1 MKSRMATNSTYRGE
15 HMLKRTALT
24 SLLSAALLTIGIGVV
39 CAEPLKIRMQW
50 STAPSHM
57 TPLIPLAPKGI
68 YKHWGKS
75 YVVEALRMAGS
86 GPALQA
92 IAADE
97 IEFGGMSPQALVLG
111 VSRAKI
117 ELRVIA
123 QVMSTGVDG
132 FDATPFVVRKNDRI
146 DTFKDL
152 KGRIVAINAFGGNVD
167 AALRSMASREGMTP
181 GRDFQ
186 LVEVRMAAMLSALES
201 KRVDMAFLVKP
212 FDLIA
217 KRKGEFKELFD
228 MRDAL
233 GAAETLSWI
242 GKASFVQKN
251 RAALVDFLED
261 NLRFRKWLLDPNN
274 ADARAEIIS
283 KVTKRPAKGY
293 TAWAFT
299 HDDGYRD
306 PLALTDVKRM
316 QKNVDDLKKLGI
328 LDNTIDVAKYV
339 DMSLAKE
346 AAARLK

>member
-1 MKSRMATNSTYRGE
+1 
-15 HMLKRTALT
+15 MLKRLT
-24 SLLSAALLTIGIGVV
+24 LTGLLSAAMVTIGIGVAS
-39 CAEPLKIRMQW
+39 AEPLKIRMQW
-50 STAPSHM
+50 STTPSHM

-75 YVVEALRMAGS
+75 YVVEDIRMPGS

-97 IEFGGMSPQALVLG
+97 IEFGGISPQALVLG

-123 QVMSTGVDG
+123 QVMSTGVEG
-132 FDATPFVVRKNDRI
+132 YDATPFVVRKNDGI
-146 DTFKDL
+146 NTFKDL

-167 AALRSMASREGMTP
+167 AALRAMASREGMKP
-181 GRDFQ
+181 GTDFQ

-217 KRKGEFKELFD
+217 KRKGTFKELFD

-233 GAAETLSWI
+233 GPAETLSWI
-242 GKASFVQKN
+242 GKASFVEKN

-261 NLRFRKWLLDPNN
+261 NLRFRKWLMDPKN

-293 TAWAFT
+293 KAWAFT
-299 HDDGYRD
+299 RDDSYRD
-306 PLALTDVKRM
+306 PNALIDVERM
-316 QKNVDDLKKLGI
+316 QKNIDDLKNLGI
-328 LDNTIDVAKYV
+328 LKETIDVTKYV